1 MPMKKKTLFAEIL
14 QSVTKYF
21 LILVVIVM
29 LGIACSGIRIVE
41 SGNVALVLRF
51 GKLVGD
57 TPEEQIHEPGLLLV
71 APYIIDEVII
81 VPTGSVIEQSVTTY
95 FTPDGTRTVDGSY
108 LITGDKNIAVLSA
121 SVKYSI
127 TDPVA
132 YALNVNNIGSV
143 INGCVSNAML
153 TRAAGED
160 VDVLLTS
167 GKDAFAANSL
177 RYANEKI
184 KAANVGVTLNTLEL
198 TQISMPAEVRE
209 TYDKVNSATVE
220 AATILENARL
230 YREKLIPQA
239 NANASALIT
248 NANNSYSSAMA
259 VANAALAEF
268 WGVVDEFE
276 ENPQVVRM
284 RLFNSKVAQ
293 IVSKIGTVRIVQDGE
308 STILLL
314 PKEVSDGES

>member
-1 MPMKKKTLFAEIL
+1 MPMKKNTLFAEIL

-21 LILVVIVM
+21 LILVIIVM
-29 LGIACSGIRIVE
+29 LGIACSGIRVVE

-57 TPEEQIHEPGLLLV
+57 TPEEQIHEPGLLFV
-71 APYIIDEVII
+71 FPYIIDEVVT

-95 FTPDGTRTVDGSY
+95 FTPDDMRTVDGSY
-108 LITGDKNIAVLSA
+108 VITGDKNIAVLSA
-121 SVKYSI
+121 SVKYVVS
-127 TDPVA
+127 DPVA
-132 YALNVNNIGSV
+132 YALNVKDIGSV
-143 INGCVSNAML
+143 INACVSNAML

-184 KAANVGVTLNTLEL
+184 AQANVGVTLNTLEL
-198 TQISMPAEVRE
+198 TKVSMPIEVRE

-220 AATILENARL
+220 AATILENANL

-239 NANASALIT
+239 NANASAVVT
-248 NANNSYSSAMA
+248 NANNAYSGAIA
-259 VANAALAEF
+259 TANAALAEF
-268 WGVVDEFE
+268 WGVVDEYE
-276 ENPQVVRM
+276 TNPQVVKLRI
-284 RLFNSKVAQ
+284 FNAKVAQ
-293 IVSKIGTVRIVQDGE
+293 IVEKIGTVRVVQDGE
-308 STILLL
+308 STILLI

>member
-1 MPMKKKTLFAEIL
+1 MKKNTLFAEIL

-29 LGIACSGIRIVE
+29 VGIACSGIRIVE
-41 SGNVALVLRF
+41 SGNVALILRF

-57 TPEEQIHEPGLLLV
+57 TPEEQIHEPGLLL
-71 APYIIDEVII
+71 AFPYIIDEVIT

-95 FTPDGTRTVDGSY
+95 FTPDETRTVDGSY
-108 LITGDKNIAVLSA
+108 VITGDQNIAVLSA
-121 SVKYSI
+121 SVKYVI
-127 TDPVA
+127 TDPAA
-132 YALNVNNIGSV
+132 YALNVSDISSV

-153 TRAAGED
+153 TRAANVD

-167 GKDAFAANSL
+167 GKDAFAADSL

-184 KAANVGVTLNTLEL
+184 AAANVGVTINTLEL
-198 TQISMPAEVRE
+198 TQVSMPSEVRE

-220 AATILENARL
+220 AATILENANL
-230 YREKLIPQA
+230 YKEKLIPQA
-239 NANASALIT
+239 NANASAYIT
-248 NANNSYSSAMA
+248 GANNTYSSAIA
-259 VANAALAEF
+259 SANAALAEF
-268 WGVVDEFE
+268 WGVVDEYTA
-276 ENPQVVRM
+276 NPQVVKL
-284 RLFNSKVAQ
+284 RLFNAKVAN

-314 PKEVSDGES
+314 PKEVDDGES